1 MIVGAPLKGNVLIVD
16 DVITDGASKR
26 ESVEMIRAVGATPV
40 GVLIALDRQE
50 RGVKDGNTRSAAQ
63 EFAQMYGVPVIA
75 VATLDDI
82 VAFLMRQGDEND
94 KLTKIQAYR
103 QKYGADL

>member
-1 MIVGAPLKGNVLIVD
+1 
-16 DVITDGASKR
+16 
-26 ESVEMIRAVGATPV
+26 
-40 GVLIALDRQE
+40 
-50 RGVKDGNTRSAAQ
+50 
-63 EFAQMYGVPVIA
+63 MYGVPVIA